1 MRKSCLLLIACMLLI
16 SLPIHGQIDDP
27 APKKTMLPKSIY
39 ALNYFHQTSSTG
51 FSPFANTKIPSYD
64 VVFFSFDDLE
74 NRMSSLDVNSFLNS
88 PSSGIVYEEYANYD
102 NYPLKGFLRQH
113 DPTRWICPIMPPT
126 W

>member
-1 MRKSCLLLIACMLLI
+1 MRTIYSFLFACILLLTMPVH
-16 SLPIHGQIDDP
+16 SQIDDP
-27 APKKTMLPKSIY
+27 IKTKKIVPKSIY

-51 FSPFANTKIPSYD
+51 FSPFANTKVPSYD

-74 NRMSSLDVNSFLNS
+74 NNSSSFDINSFLNS
-88 PSSGIVYEEYANYD
+88 SDGIVYEAYANYD
-102 NYPLKGFLRQH
+102 NYPLKGFLRQY